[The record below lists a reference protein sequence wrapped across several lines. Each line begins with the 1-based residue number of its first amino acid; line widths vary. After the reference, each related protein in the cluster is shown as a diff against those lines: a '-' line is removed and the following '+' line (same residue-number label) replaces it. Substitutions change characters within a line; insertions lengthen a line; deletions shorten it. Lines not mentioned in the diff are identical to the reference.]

1 MSFVD
6 DNNPYRATALGTVAA
21 HAAVDERADFIRKT
35 YAHLL
40 GAVLGFAVLE
50 AILLNTVAPQFVNWL
65 IGFGQFAWLFVL
77 GGMIFVSYIADR
89 WARSDTSQS
98 MQYAGLLLYVV
109 AEAVLFMPLLY
120 FASQMEMVRGQPIIA
135 TAGVIT
141 LILFGGL
148 TAIVWMTGANFS
160 WIRNLLFVAG
170 IAAFGAILC
179 SMFMGFS
186 LGIWFTAA
194 MIAFACGW
202 ILYDTS
208 AIMHDYRVGQHVAA
222 SLALFASVM
231 LLFWYVVRFVMQYT
245 SND

>member
-6 DNNPYRATALGTVAA
+6 DKNPYRTSNWGEVAA

-40 GAVLGFAVLE
+40 AAVFAFAAIE
-50 AILLNTVAPQFVNWL
+50 AVLLNTVAPAYVEWL
-65 IGFGQFAWLFVL
+65 FGFGRFAWLFVL

-89 WARSDTSQS
+89 WARSDTSKNL
-98 MQYAGLLLYVV
+98 QYAGLSLYVV

-120 FASQMEMVRGQPIIA
+120 IAGQYEAFTGQNIIA

-148 TAIVWMTGANFS
+148 TAVVWMTGANFN
-160 WIRNLLFVAG
+160 WLRNVLFIAG

-179 SMFMGFS
+179 GIIFGFS

-208 AIMHDYRVGQHVAA
+208 AVMHDYRVGQHVAA

-231 LLFWYVVRFVMQYT
+231 LLFWYVVQFVMQYT

>member
-21 HAAVDERADFIRKT
+21 NAAVDERADFIRKT

-40 GAVLGFAVLE
+40 GAVLAFAVLQ
-50 AILLNTVAPQFVNWL
+50 AVLLNTVAERYVNWL
-65 IGFGQFAWLFVL
+65 FGFGQFAWLFVL

-98 MQYAGLLLYVV
+98 MQYAGLSLYVV

-120 FASQMEMVRGQPIIA
+120 IASQMELVRGQPIIA

-148 TAIVWMTGANFS
+148 TAIVWITGANFS
-160 WIRNLLFVAG
+160 WMRNLLFVAG

-179 SMFMGFS
+179 SIFMGFS

-231 LLFWYVVRFVMQYT
+231 LLFWYVVQFVMQYT
-245 SND
+245 SSD

>member
-6 DNNPYRATALGTVAA
+6 DNNPYRATALGAVAA
-21 HAAVDERADFIRKT
+21 NAAVDERADFIRKT

-40 GAVLGFAVLE
+40 GAVLAFAVLQ
-50 AILLNTVAPQFVNWL
+50 AILLNTVAEAYVNWL
-65 IGFGQFAWLFVL
+65 FGFGRFAPLFVV
-77 GGMIFVSYIADR
+77 GGMILVSYIADR

-98 MQYAGLLLYVV
+98 MQYAGLSLYVV

-120 FASQMEMVRGQPIIA
+120 IASRHEMVQGQPIIA

-141 LILFGGL
+141 LIIFGGL

-160 WIRNLLFVAG
+160 WMRNLLFVAG

-179 SMFMGFS
+179 SIFMGFS

-222 SLALFASVM
+222 SRALLASVM
-231 LLFWYVVRFVMQYT
+231 LLFWYVLQFVMQYT

>member
-6 DNNPYRATALGTVAA
+6 DKNPYRTSNWGEVAA

-40 GAVLGFAVLE
+40 AAVFAFAAIE
-50 AILLNTVAPQFVNWL
+50 AVLLNTVAEAYVHWL
-65 IGFGQFAWLFVL
+65 VGFGRFAWLFVL

-89 WARSDTSQS
+89 WARSDTSKNL
-98 MQYAGLLLYVV
+98 QYAGLALYVV

-120 FASQMEMVRGQPIIA
+120 IAGQYEAFTGQNIIA

-148 TAIVWMTGANFS
+148 TAVVWMTGANFN
-160 WIRNLLFVAG
+160 WLRNVLFVAG

-179 SMFMGFS
+179 GIIFGFS

-208 AIMHDYRVGQHVAA
+208 AVMHDYRVGQHVAA

-231 LLFWYVVRFVMQYT
+231 LLFWYVVQFVMQYT